1 MTQPA
6 VTFLWQ
12 ITESREVICDISSYL
27 YMLLHRFIKKFL
39 QDLQAYII
47 QTGFNQCMIS
57 VDSM

>member
-47 QTGFNQCMIS
+47 MQANKPFCQW
-57 VDSM
+57 